1 MYIKRLLVGSISLS
15 DDSQTLGENGG
26 TASESQVAD
35 RGQSSGTAHILLQ
48 VLSWWSSTSHLI
60 IVQQVQLFL
69 NKFSMQKEEMYF
81 KVLQTACHLF

>member
-1 MYIKRLLVGSISLS
+1 MSFYTGLAVNTYNFMLYLFFFFFACIPLTVMYIKRLLVGSISLS

-48 VLSWWSSTSHLI
+48 VLS
-60 IVQQVQLFL
+60 
-69 NKFSMQKEEMYF
+69 
-81 KVLQTACHLF
+81 